1 MRKIN
6 VVAITLFK
14 KRVRTPSY
22 YWMIF
27 APLILGIVILFV
39 NNYVEKQQSNNSNP
53 IIAVSAPK
61 EIRNLT
67 YSYPAKT
74 YKISKIKT
82 DSSKA
87 STKFLLSDYNI
98 DGILRI
104 NKDFDKIE
112 YIYLDNKMQST
123 TELSSNLQNIHAMYK
138 ATQLGLSMS
147 ELKDLMKVITI
158 KQKSIDKKHSDKSTE
173 SVKNFSEIMII
184 LSFFILN
191 SYISIIGSEIG
202 KEKGQHLLEGIL
214 AVVPAKKHFI
224 GKMLGI
230 IYLMIFQIVIY
241 SILIII
247 LKDKIPKKY
256 FSLIKINS
264 ISSISKEY
272 IFFIIILTL
281 TSMILYILLTGLLSS
296 LVSRNEDITQV
307 TTGISILLFVPY
319 ILSFLAQ
326 ENSDLFLLKILSYVP
341 FINQGIMPIR
351 VGSDQI
357 SLLRGYST
365 IAINIIASICLFF
378 LTIKVYQKNALNYN
392 TGFNIKRIFKS
403 KKR

>member
-61 EIRNLT
+61 EIRNLI

-158 KQKSIDKKHSDKSTE
+158 KQKSIDKKHSDKS
-173 SVKNFSEIMII
+173 N
-184 LSFFILN
+184 
-191 SYISIIGSEIG
+191 
-202 KEKGQHLLEGIL
+202 
-214 AVVPAKKHFI
+214 
-224 GKMLGI
+224 
-230 IYLMIFQIVIY
+230 
-241 SILIII
+241 
-247 LKDKIPKKY
+247 
-256 FSLIKINS
+256 
-264 ISSISKEY
+264 
-272 IFFIIILTL
+272 
-281 TSMILYILLTGLLSS
+281 
-296 LVSRNEDITQV
+296 
-307 TTGISILLFVPY
+307 
-319 ILSFLAQ
+319 
-326 ENSDLFLLKILSYVP
+326 
-341 FINQGIMPIR
+341 
-351 VGSDQI
+351 
-357 SLLRGYST
+357 
-365 IAINIIASICLFF
+365 
-378 LTIKVYQKNALNYN
+378 
-392 TGFNIKRIFKS
+392 
-403 KKR
+403 

>member
-61 EIRNLT
+61 EIRNLI

-147 ELKDLMKVITI
+147 ELKDMMKLIKCIKI
-158 KQKSIDKKHSDKSTE
+158 KQKSIDKKHINKSTE
-173 SVKNFSEIMII
+173 SIKNFSEIMII

-281 TSMILYILLTGLLSS
+281 TSLILYILLTGLLSS
-296 LVSRNEDITQV
+296 MVSRNEDITQV
-307 TTGISILLFVPY
+307 TTGISIL
-319 ILSFLAQ
+319 
-326 ENSDLFLLKILSYVP
+326 
-341 FINQGIMPIR
+341 
-351 VGSDQI
+351 
-357 SLLRGYST
+357 
-365 IAINIIASICLFF
+365 
-378 LTIKVYQKNALNYN
+378 
-392 TGFNIKRIFKS
+392 
-403 KKR
+403 